1 MSDPLSI
8 ADAAASLL
16 TDAPSDDDQHAPL
29 SPEAAEA
36 LEVSDEELAGIE
48 AVDPIDGEEQSDGEQ
63 EGAEEQQEDIPPPP
77 NSWSKDDAKAWDEL
91 TPAARDVVLRREGER
106 DKFIADAGRRSAE
119 ARKAVEREAMEAVA
133 ARADEY
139 AAKLDAVAR
148 QYLPQPPDINLL
160 ASNDPDAV
168 VYYQRQKALY
178 DHAIAQHYS
187 VQQEVDQARAQ
198 ANAARDTAQRSLL
211 ADEAQRLAEQ
221 LPEWNDPTSGP
232 KLRNE
237 LQSIGAE
244 LGYPAELMA
253 DAGATDIL
261 ALKKAAEW
269 KAKAAKFD
277 KLMAKRMDTVRSAKT
292 MPRMTRPG
300 AVTTRTPQQSAQ
312 DMDARIQSFNE
323 TRSPEAAAALLL
335 QRTR

>member
-1 MSDPLSI
+1 MNDAI
-8 ADAAASLL
+8 QEAAASLL
-16 TDAPSDDDQHAPL
+16 TEAPPEEQALPL
-29 SPEAAEA
+29 TPESAEA
-36 LEVSDEELAGIE
+36 LEVTDDELAGIE
-48 AVDPIDGEEQSDGEQ
+48 AGDEIPLEEAPEGDPEEVEEQP
-63 EGAEEQQEDIPPPP
+63 EDIPAPP

-91 TPAARDVVLRREGER
+91 TPAARDIVLRREGER
-106 DKFIADAGRRSAE
+106 DKFIADAGRRAAD

-139 AAKLDAVAR
+139 AQRLDAMVR
-148 QYLPQPPDINLL
+148 QNLPQPPDPNLL
-160 ASNDPDAV
+160 YSDDPNAV
-168 VYYQRQKALY
+168 VYYQRQKLAY
-178 DHAIAQHYS
+178 DHAIAQHQA
-187 VQQEVDQARAQ
+187 VQQEADQARAQ
-198 ANAARDTAQRSLL
+198 ANAARDTAQQSRL
-211 ADEAQRLAEQ
+211 AEEAQRLAEQ
-221 LPEWNDPTSGP
+221 LPEWADPSTRG
-232 KLRNE
+232 KLITE
-237 LQSIGAE
+237 LQTVGAD
-244 LGYPAELMA
+244 LGYSPELMA

-335 QRTR
+335 ERKR